1 MADRVHPA
9 PLLPLS
15 TPPAPPTDNSDAA
28 AETAPLRSAIA
39 APAPAPGASYIVH
52 VPKDQVLR
60 VPPPDRARRYRKL
73 AARPA
78 RRRMLRRACC
88 GACCALLLL
97 LVLAAAFVGAV
108 YLVFRPRAPSFSVT
122 SLSVAGLLD
131 ASPAQLDA
139 AVRADNGANKKVGV
153 DYRGGGEVSVS
164 YSGFLLATGRWPAFY
179 QAPRNVTLIS
189 MPLTGRDGLA
199 LTDDQRARLA
209 EQAAAGA
216 VPLTV
221 EARVPVRVRLGK
233 VLRTWTVDVWARC
246 EVTVDRIDG
255 ETTAA
260 NRGCTVKAKPLWWWW

>member
-15 TPPAPPTDNSDAA
+15 TPPAPPTDNRDAA
-28 AETAPLRSAIA
+28 AENAPLRSTA
-39 APAPAPGASYIVH
+39 AAPGASYVVH

-60 VPPPDRARRYRKL
+60 VPLPPPDRKL
-73 AARPA
+73 AARTA

-108 YLVFRPRAPSFSVT
+108 YLVLRPRAPSFSVT

-131 ASPAQLDA
+131 PSPAQLDA
-139 AVRADNGANKKVGV
+139 AVRADNGANRKVGV

-164 YSGFLLATGRWPAFY
+164 YSGVLLATGRWPAFY

-189 MPLTGRDGLA
+189 MPLTGRDGVA
-199 LTDDQRARLA
+199 LTDDQRGRLA

-260 NRGCTVKAKPLWWWW
+260 NRGCRVKAKPLWWWW

>member
-28 AETAPLRSAIA
+28 AETAPLRSTST
-39 APAPAPGASYIVH
+39 PAPGASYIVH

-60 VPPPDRARRYRKL
+60 VPPPDRARRYSKL

-88 GACCALLLL
+88 ALLLL
-97 LVLAAAFVGAV
+97 LVLAASFVGAV

-131 ASPAQLDA
+131 PSPAKLHA

-164 YSGFLLATGRWPAFY
+164 YSGLLLATGRWPAFY

-189 MPLTGRDGLA
+189 MPLTGKGGVA
-199 LTDDQRARLA
+199 LTEDQRGRLA